1 MCMLAA
7 SSCYTRLAMHVVL
20 HSQVCEVLCEPFF
33 VRYPQEKPLGD
44 GSPTEAT
51 FEEEIS
57 WDTSVGI

>member
-1 MCMLAA
+1 MCMIAA
-7 SSCYTRLAMHVVL
+7 SSCSTRLAVHVVL
-20 HSQVCEVLCEPFF
+20 HSHVCEVLCGPLF

-57 WDTSVGI
+57 WDTFGGM